1 VIIGVLVVRQ
11 KMVRHR
17 RQHGQGP
24 GLKRAFEIPEGCGH
38 LAWPGLA
45 QSTVPT
51 PGREPAQRVPLP
63 EMKKARHDR
72 AFI

>member
-1 VIIGVLVVRQ
+1 
-11 KMVRHR
+11 
-17 RQHGQGP
+17 
-24 GLKRAFEIPEGCGH
+24 LKRAFEIPEGCGH